1 MPENQDIE
9 PEKAVEKQPKK
20 KRKFWKFLLKLFV
33 VLAVVVGVAQ
43 YVLYYYAFPLL
54 KEKICQNVS
63 DQTNGLYTI
72 NFDDIRLNF
81 LGRSILLTNFSMKAD
96 TSVYMQ
102 LKEQMA
108 YNRAI
113 YNISVGNFAIK
124 NIRLSSIFGSRR
136 LRIKSIELDRPVI
149 RLAGKP
155 DDKHKGK
162 YDAIHK
168 DLYPLISNYFNKV
181 EIKKISVTNGFFDFY
196 KTVTDDKEMA
206 VVGNI
211 NIAMN
216 DFYVDEDVYKT
227 NNRLFYS
234 DVIKIFSSGYKI
246 RLADSIH
253 TVSAGDLII
262 NSSDSI
268 IFATDVKLLAEG
280 PKAAYS
286 TKEKFNVSLDTVSV
300 TGVDINKAYFQEVVD
315 IKAVSLVNPKITFA
329 TGRRRNKENQKFE
342 STGQGNWYSLIKG
355 TLKAINID
363 TFTISDASL
372 QVSNPKFS
380 KPAYEVGNVNI
391 TLLGFALD
399 SLSYLNRNKILY
411 SNDLDISIRDF
422 DMRLPDRV
430 HLLSSSSLD
439 VSTKNKSV
447 VASKISIRPLYDA
460 KDSTDSR
467 MNISVPKLD
476 ITNIDIKKAY
486 NTQIFSIGLMSIYKP
501 QIESKSF
508 NDTSVIKH
516 KRQSLMK
523 LLSDEYFQ
531 SLNIAKFNIK
541 ESYINIDQQSSIL
554 EDSLTISGLL
564 TLSVDNFE
572 TGRTLLSSG
581 EKPFIVS
588 NVYMTLDNFVMKP
601 STNIHILKGQNL
613 TVNSRTKSISFL
625 NFSYSADT
633 ESLLIPVLQ
642 RLNKH
647 SVMDFKVSKAV
658 ISNTNLIQG
667 FYNNKVEIGNF
678 QIMNPQLVFIEYP
691 HLKRL
696 LSDSLSN
703 DSVYTPI
710 VKTNNEPTHR
720 DSVFNSLS
728 ELEKSF
734 ATMLPKSLNIVRIDS
749 LHLDSGIVR
758 ITVRDSLNQNR
769 ISTENRFKLD
779 IDHFYFDRDSIDP
792 VGRFLFADNYGLNI
806 KNFQFLLPDRVHN
819 VKATDITLGTSAG
832 FLNMDMVFVSQNHEY
847 TYSNKNVVNAY
858 FPAIYFR
865 GIDFVRFAKTG
876 FLCTDTCLIDKTV
889 FTISKPEQKVVDSSA
904 AKKKPPILNLFLN
917 SLQISK
923 IISNDS
929 KFGIY
934 SNINNIPTRTFYA
947 GFDLSL
953 DSLTID
959 SANIAERGH
968 LISFRNPTFHS
979 ENIAILTK
987 NAENQIAIKSADM
1000 HNDSLHVHNIF
1011 FDKGDVINL
1020 NQNRGVSSL
1029 FIPDIFV
1036 VKPDLESVAFDR
1048 AIKAEKIFLNSP
1060 EAEFVAGKRP
1070 DRKPKFDITNIYNKF
1085 KAVVVDTFYAGNI
1098 CLDIYRTGKNT
1109 VKLNNLDFKMVG
1121 LDTRNIQDDRFP
1133 VKEITT
1139 GINDYTV
1146 YLKDSLYMLH
1156 AGRVEFAP
1164 DKNDIVVYNVEYR
1177 PTSSRYNFYKL
1188 FPFRKS
1194 ATFLLC
1200 EKLTAHN
1207 FDIDEFAL
1215 HRHIDIGKLY
1225 VDHLSLNS
1233 YLNRSKPSD
1242 TSSIKPNLHQLIRK
1256 IPLKL
1261 TIDTAIVSNSYIAVE
1276 QLSPEASVPGVLT
1289 INNISGRVFNFT
1301 NDTARIRHDST
1312 MTASIDG
1319 LLMGKAGIKADFKY
1333 FLNSPT
1339 DEFII
1344 KAKTDTVFLP
1354 DLNPF
1359 LENAL
1364 FARIDDGV
1372 MQSADIEFTSDN
1384 KSSTGVSI
1392 FRYNGLKLSVN
1403 KHDSIQPKR
1412 RGLLSFLANSLIRTD
1427 NPKHKL
1433 SRVKR
1438 GFIYAEPDFHKS
1450 FSSYWIKS
1458 VLSGAKATAGFES
1471 KEQKDERKTFSKIK
1485 DVISIKHHIEE
1496 KQRKKQRKQ
1505 FEEEIKNEE

>member
-9 PEKAVEKQPKK
+9 PEKAVEKPAKK
-20 KRKFWKFLLKLFV
+20 KRRFWKFLLKLFV

-43 YVLYYYAFPLL
+43 YVFYYYALPLL
-54 KEKICQNVS
+54 KQKICQTVTDN
-63 DQTNGLYTI
+63 TNGLYSI
-72 NFDDIRLNF
+72 DFDGIRLSV
-81 LGRSILLTNFSMKAD
+81 LGRSIWLTNFTMKAD

-155 DDKHKGK
+155 DEKNKGK

-168 DLYPLISNYFNKV
+168 DLYPLISNYFTKV
-181 EIKKISVTNGFFDFY
+181 EIKKISVTDGFFDFY

-268 IFATDVKLLAEG
+268 VFATDVKLLAEG

-315 IKAVSLVNPKITFA
+315 IKAVSLVNPKIAFA

-372 QVSNPKFS
+372 QVSNPKFT

-430 HLLSSSSLD
+430 HLLSSSYLLL
-439 VSTKNKSV
+439 STKQKAVS
-447 VASKISIRPLYDA
+447 AGKIRIRPLYDA

-476 ITNIDIKKAY
+476 IKDIDIKKAY
-486 NTQIFSIGLMSIYKP
+486 NSQIFNVGAVLIMKP

-508 NDTSVIKH
+508 NDTATHRKKPS
-516 KRQSLMK
+516 MAK
-523 LLSDEYFQ
+523 LLSDEYFK
-531 SLNIAKFNIK
+531 SLRIAKITIK
-541 ESYINIDQQSSIL
+541 DSYIDIDQQSSIL
-554 EDSLTISGLL
+554 EDSLTVSGLL
-564 TLSVDNFE
+564 SVSFDNFE
-572 TGRTLLSSG
+572 TGRALLSEG

-588 NVYMTLDNFVMKP
+588 NVNLTLDNFVMKP
-601 STNIHILKGQNL
+601 STNIHTLKGQNL
-613 TVNSRTKSISFL
+613 TVDSRRKTISL
-625 NFSYSADT
+625 SNFSYSADT

-647 SVMDFKVSKAV
+647 SVMDFKVKRAV
-658 ISNTNLIQG
+658 LSNTNLIQG
-667 FYNNKVEIGNF
+667 IYNNKVEIGNF
-678 QIMNPQLVFIEYP
+678 QIHNPQLVFIDYP

-696 LSDSLSN
+696 LN
-703 DSVYTPI
+703 DSVSVDSTAQPVVETADVPI
-710 VKTNNEPTHR
+710 HR
-720 DSVFNSLS
+720 DSVFNSWS
-728 ELEKSF
+728 DLEQSF
-734 ATMLPKSLNIVRIDS
+734 AKIIPKSLNIVRIDTFAV
-749 LHLDSGIVR
+749 DSGVVR
-758 ITVRDSLNQNR
+758 LTVRDSLNQNR

-779 IDHFYFDRDSIDP
+779 IDRFYFDRDSAECT
-792 VGRFLFADNYGLNI
+792 GNFLFADNYGLNI
-806 KNFQFLLPDRVHN
+806 SNFQFLLPDRVHN
-819 VKATDITLGTSAG
+819 VKATEISLGTRDG
-832 FLNMDMVFVSQNHEY
+832 FFKSNMVFVGQNHEY
-847 TYSNKNVVNAY
+847 TVSDRNIVNAY
-858 FPAIYFR
+858 FPEIDLR
-865 GIDFVRFAKTG
+865 GIDFARFAKTG
-876 FLCTDTCLIDKTV
+876 VLCSDTCLINKGV
-889 FTISKPEQKVVDSSA
+889 FTLAKPDQRREDSAVV
-904 AKKKPPILNLFLN
+904 KKKSSLLNKYLKSF
-917 SLQISK
+917 QISK
-923 IISNDS
+923 IVSNDS

-934 SNINNIPTRTFYA
+934 ANINNISTRTFYA
-947 GFDLSL
+947 GFNLSL
-953 DSLTID
+953 DSLSID
-959 SANIAERGH
+959 SANVKERGH
-968 LISFRNPTFHS
+968 LISFRNPTLHS
-979 ENIAILTK
+979 EDISILTK
-987 NAENQIAIKSADM
+987 RDNSVAIKSADI
-1000 HNDSLHVHNIF
+1000 HNDTMLV
-1011 FDKGDVINL
+1011 
-1020 NQNRGVSSL
+1020 RGVFFGNESQNY
-1029 FIPDIFV
+1029 FDIKRGVAAVFVPDVLVI
-1036 VKPDLESVAFDR
+1036 KPDLESIAFDR
-1048 AIKAEKIFLNSP
+1048 SIKAQKIYINRP

-1070 DRKPKFDITNIYNKF
+1070 DKKPNFDITKIYNKF
-1085 KAVVVDTFYAGNI
+1085 NSIVVDTLYAGNI
-1098 CLDIYRTGKNT
+1098 HLDIYRTGKNT
-1109 VKLNNLDFKMVG
+1109 LKLNNLDFKIIG
-1121 LDTRNIQDDRFP
+1121 LDTRNLQDDRFP

-1139 GINDYTV
+1139 GINDYTI

-1164 DKNDIVVYNVEYR
+1164 DKNDIIVYNVEYR
-1177 PTSSRYNFYKL
+1177 PTVGRYNFYKL
-1188 FPFRKS
+1188 FPYRKS
-1194 ATFLLC
+1194 ATFLSC
-1200 EKLTAHN
+1200 GKVTAHN

-1215 HRHIDIGKLY
+1215 HRHISIGRLS
-1225 VDHLSLNS
+1225 VDRLSLNS

-1242 TSSIKPNLHQLIRK
+1242 TSSIKPNLHEFIRK
-1256 IPLKL
+1256 IPMRI
-1261 TIDTAIVSNSYIAVE
+1261 TIDTAVVSNSYISCE
-1276 QLSPEASVPGVLT
+1276 QLSPEAAVPGILT
-1289 INNISGRVFNFT
+1289 INNVSGRVINFT
-1301 NDTARIRHDST
+1301 NDSASLRRDSV
-1312 MTASIDG
+1312 MTASIEG
-1319 LLMGKAGIKADFKY
+1319 LLMNKSAIKADFKY

-1339 DEFII
+1339 DEFIV
-1344 KAKTDTVFLP
+1344 KAKTDTIFLP
-1354 DLNPF
+1354 DMNPF

-1364 FARIDDGV
+1364 FARIDDGI
-1372 MQSADIEFTSDN
+1372 MRSADIEFTSNN
-1384 KSSTGVSI
+1384 KSSTGVSV

-1403 KHDSIQPKR
+1403 KHDSVQPKR
-1412 RGLLSFLANSLIRTD
+1412 RGLISMLANSLIRTD
-1427 NPKHKL
+1427 NPKHKF
-1433 SRVKR
+1433 SRVKK
-1438 GFIYAEPDFHKS
+1438 GYIYTKPDPHKS
-1450 FSSYWIKS
+1450 FSSYWIQS

-1471 KEQKDERKTFSKIK
+1471 KAQKEERKFYSKFK
-1485 DVISIKHHIEE
+1485 DVISIKHHKEE

-1505 FEEEIKNEE
+1505 FNEEIKNEE

>member
-81 LGRSILLTNFSMKAD
+81 LGRSILLTNFTMKAD
-96 TSVYMQ
+96 TTVYLQ

-113 YNISVGNFAIK
+113 YNISVANFAIK
-124 NIRLSSIFGSRR
+124 NIRLSSIFGSRH
-136 LRIKSIELDRPVI
+136 LRIKSIELIRPVI

-181 EIKKISVTNGFFDFY
+181 EVKNISVTDGFFDFY
-196 KTVTDDKEMA
+196 KTVTDENEMA

-211 NIAMN
+211 NIALS
-216 DFYVDEDVYKT
+216 DFYVDEEVYKT

-234 DVIKIFSSGYKI
+234 DKIAITSGGYKI

-253 TVSAGDLII
+253 TVNCGDLII
-262 NSSDSI
+262 KTSDSI

-286 TKEKFNVSLDTVSV
+286 TKEKFNVSLDTISI
-300 TGVDINKAYFQEVVD
+300 TGVDINKAYFKEVVD
-315 IKAVSLVNPKITFA
+315 IRAVSLVNPKISFA
-329 TGRRRNKENQKFE
+329 TGRRRNKNNQNIE

-363 TFTISDASL
+363 TFEISDASVK
-372 QVSNPKFS
+372 VSNPKFT

-399 SLSYLNRNKILY
+399 SLAYLNRQKILY

-430 HLLSSSSLD
+430 HLLSSSYLLL
-439 VSTKNKSV
+439 STKQKAVS
-447 VASKISIRPLYDA
+447 AGKIRIRPLYDA

-476 ITNIDIKKAY
+476 IKNIDIKKAY
-486 NTQIFSIGLMSIYKP
+486 NSQIFNVGAVLIMKP

-508 NDTSVIKH
+508 NDTATHRKKTS
-516 KRQSLMK
+516 MAK
-523 LLSDEYFQ
+523 LLSDEYFK
-531 SLNIAKFNIK
+531 SLRIAKITIK
-541 ESYINIDQQSSIL
+541 DSYIDIDQQSSIL

-564 TLSVDNFE
+564 SVSFDNFE
-572 TGRTLLSSG
+572 TGRALLSEG

-588 NVYMTLDNFVMKP
+588 NVNLTLDNFVMKP
-601 STNIHILKGQNL
+601 STNIHTLKGQNL
-613 TVNSRTKSISFL
+613 TVDSRRKTISL
-625 NFSYSADT
+625 SNFSYSADT

-647 SVMDFKVSKAV
+647 SVIDFKVKKAV
-658 ISNTNLIQG
+658 LSNTNLIQG

-678 QIMNPQLVFIEYP
+678 QILNPKLVFIDYP

-696 LSDSLSN
+696 LNDSLAV
-703 DSVYTPI
+703 DSVSQNVAET
-710 VKTNNEPTHR
+710 EDLPTHR
-720 DSVFNSLS
+720 DSVFDSWS
-728 ELEKSF
+728 DLEKSF
-734 ATMLPKSLNIVRIDS
+734 AKLMPKSLNIVRIDTFAV
-749 LHLDSGIVR
+749 DSGVVQL
-758 ITVRDSLNQNR
+758 TVRDSLNQNR
-769 ISTENRFKLD
+769 FSTENRFKLD
-779 IDHFYFDRDSIDP
+779 IDRFYFDRDSAECT
-792 VGRFLFADNYGLNI
+792 GNFLFADNYNLNI
-806 KNFQFLLPDRVHN
+806 NNFQFLLPDRVHN
-819 VKATDITLGTSAG
+819 VKASEISLGTKDG
-832 FLNMDMVFVSQNHEY
+832 FLKSDMVFVSQNHEY
-847 TYSNKNVVNAY
+847 TVSDKNIVNAY
-858 FPAIYFR
+858 FPAIDLR
-865 GIDFVRFAKTG
+865 GIDFNLFAKTG
-876 FLCTDTCLIDKTV
+876 FLCTDTCLIDKSV
-889 FTISKPEQKVVDSSA
+889 FTIVKPENKRTDSA
-904 AKKKPPILNLFLN
+904 NVKKKPPILNKFIRN
-917 SLQISK
+917 FQISK
-923 IISNDS
+923 IVSDGS

-934 SNINNIPTRTFYA
+934 QNINNISTRTVYA
-947 GFDLSL
+947 DFDLSV

-959 SANIAERGH
+959 SANLAQKGH

-987 NAENQIAIKSADM
+987 NAENQIAIKRADIV
-1000 HNDSLHVHNIF
+1000 NDSLHIHNIF
-1011 FDKGDVINL
+1011 FDKGDEDF
-1020 NQNRGVSSL
+1020 QNRSRGVSTV
-1029 FIPDIFV
+1029 FIPDILV
-1036 VKPDLESVAFDR
+1036 VKPDLESAAF
-1048 AIKAEKIFLNSP
+1048 AKTIQAEKIFIDSP

-1070 DRKPKFDITNIYNKF
+1070 DRKPKFDITKFYNKF
-1085 KAVVVDTFYAGNI
+1085 NALIVDTLYAGNI
-1098 CLDIYRTGKNT
+1098 RLDIYRTGKNSL
-1109 VKLNNLDFKMVG
+1109 KLTNLDFKIIG
-1121 LDTRNIQDDRFP
+1121 LDTRNIQEDRFP

-1139 GINDYTV
+1139 GINDYTI

-1156 AGRVEFAP
+1156 AGRIEFAP
-1164 DKNDIVVYNVEYR
+1164 DKNDIIVYNVEYR
-1177 PTSSRYNFYKL
+1177 PTVGRYNFYKL
-1188 FPFRKS
+1188 FPYRKS
-1194 ATFLLC
+1194 ATFLSC
-1200 EKLTAHN
+1200 GKVTAHN
-1207 FDIDEFAL
+1207 FDMDKFAL
-1215 HRHIDIGKLY
+1215 QRRIDIER
-1225 VDHLSLNS
+1225 LSIDRLALNS

-1242 TSSIKPNLHQLIRK
+1242 TSSIKPNLHEFIRR
-1256 IPLKL
+1256 IPMRI
-1261 TIDTAIVSNSYIAVE
+1261 TIDTAIVSNSYIACE
-1276 QLSPEASVPGVLT
+1276 QLSPEAAVPGILT
-1289 INNISGRVFNFT
+1289 INDVSGKVFNFT
-1301 NDTARIRHDST
+1301 NDTATLRHDSI
-1312 MTASIDG
+1312 MFANVEG
-1319 LLMGKAGIKADFKY
+1319 RLMNKAGIRADFKY

-1339 DEFII
+1339 DEFIV
-1344 KAKTDTVFLP
+1344 KAQTDTIFLP
-1354 DLNPF
+1354 DMNPF

-1372 MQSADIEFTSDN
+1372 MKSADIEFTSNN
-1384 KSSTGVSI
+1384 KSSSGVSV

-1433 SRVKR
+1433 SHVKK
-1438 GFIYAEPDFHKS
+1438 GYIYAKRDPHKS
-1450 FSSYWIKS
+1450 FSSYWIQS

-1471 KEQKDERKTFSKIK
+1471 KEQKDERKLSSKIK

-1505 FEEEIKNEE
+1505 FNEEIKNEK